1 MKEEENNKRK
11 MMNFECLRTSTVGM
25 LLIAIGKIPKFIS
38 KSITTMWITSE
49 RSKTDEINIFGKR
62 FEYAK
67 N

>member
-38 KSITTMWITSE
+38 KSITTM
-49 RSKTDEINIFGKR
+49 
-62 FEYAK
+62 
-67 N
+67 